1 MQIINTKTGKDIT
14 SDYLAL
20 LEGKMTKQE
29 FEKKHKLT
37 EKK

>member
-14 SDYLAL
+14 SDYLAI

-29 FEKKHKLT
+29 FEKKHKLR
-37 EKK
+37 KQ